1 MRGGPYRVG
10 ALVAALWGAVVPA
23 AARPAT
29 TPPVAPTAGS
39 TTTMV
44 ERATVELVLI
54 EVYVTD
60 SHGRPIRDLTA
71 DDFALMVDGYPK
83 PIHSL
88 EFREV
93 AEGVPAPSAGSA
105 GTGTAGTPPGTPQS
119 APRRFIL
126 FFEDGLSLPGGLTA
140 ARLAADRF
148 LESGL
153 LPGDQVA
160 LASYDRKLRILHDFT
175 TDRAALRQ
183 TIETSLK
190 NVSRFTDYASEQ
202 GKFERDIADLA
213 GMSSR
218 PTAGPGEARP
228 DQLKLMT
235 LNYGDQYTP
244 LFRSVLRALTSLV
257 DSLALYPGYKAI
269 VFMGDGVAENPAI
282 DFLQRFTELHPAS
295 MSSLYDSYSLSAEV
309 KELAQ
314 YASAAGATLHSVQ
327 TAGLSSSTPTEMR
340 AVGRRSNA
348 LETLALNTGGTKST
362 SNDLFKALT
371 QAEAT
376 SRAYYVIGYAPE
388 GPPDGKYH
396 TVQVRLKHRSG
407 SVRWRRG
414 FTRLLPEQARER
426 AVEAAY
432 FLPELYRDLGIEISA
447 VLGPAD
453 GTARVY
459 DLVVH
464 LPPGRALFAPQQE
477 GRTAR
482 LDAGFVLI
490 DESQRET
497 LRAARE
503 ARIML
508 ADPAL
513 TERLGIDFFSRIR
526 VPRGGQTITA
536 VVSDK
541 AAGTLGA
548 ARLAIPAADARATPG
563 ALGLSIYSLSE
574 KSLWIEIPTAGSAGA
589 REDAPADYEIGPALK
604 TSFSVGEPLA
614 CGFRLD
620 RAVIARGLRLAIR
633 DGEREVRSVEVDPP
647 SGSTGASRPGAESVK
662 VTLPLEGL
670 PAGDYLV
677 VVRRKDAGGVETDA
691 GSAPLSLRPA
701 DGPRNEKDS

>member
-1 MRGGPYRVG
+1 MRGGTYRVG
-10 ALVAALWGAVVPA
+10 ALFAALWGAVVPVA
-23 AARPAT
+23 AQPAT
-29 TPPVAPTAGS
+29 TPPTAPPARA
-39 TTTMV
+39 TTNLV

-60 SHGRPIRDLTA
+60 GQGRPIRGLTPDDL
-71 DDFALMVDGYPK
+71 ALTVDGHPK

-88 EFREV
+88 EFRE
-93 AEGVPAPSAGSA
+93 AAAAAPAPAAGPAGA
-105 GTGTAGTPPGTPQS
+105 GTAEAPPGTPQS
-119 APRRFIL
+119 TPRRFIL
-126 FFEDGLSLPGGLTA
+126 FFEDSTSLPEGLTA

-160 LASYDRKLRILHDFT
+160 LASHDRKLRILHDFT
-175 TDRAALRQ
+175 TDRGALRRA
-183 TIETSLK
+183 IDMSLHDL
-190 NVSRFTDYASEQ
+190 NRFTDYASEQ
-202 GKFERDIADLA
+202 GKYERDIADLLVH
-213 GMSSR
+213 SDQPTTR
-218 PTAGPGEARP
+218 PTEADGR
-228 DQLKLMT
+228 QLKVMAI
-235 LNYGDQYTP
+235 NYGNEYTSR
-244 LFRSVLRALTSLV
+244 FRAVLEAITSLV

-269 VFMGDGVAENPAI
+269 VFMGDGVAENPVV
-282 DFLQRFTELHPAS
+282 DFLHRFNELHPAS
-295 MSSLYDSYSLSAEV
+295 MNSLYGPYSLSTQV
-309 KELAQ
+309 KQLAH
-314 YASAAGATLHSVQ
+314 YASAAGVTLHSVQ
-327 TAGLSSSTPTEMR
+327 TTGLSSTTPTEMR
-340 AVGRRSNA
+340 AAGRRSNT
-348 LETLALNTGGTKST
+348 LETLALNTGGTTST
-362 SNDLFKALT
+362 SNDLFRALT

-396 TVQVRLKHRSG
+396 TVQVRLKRRSG

-432 FLPELYRDLGIEISA
+432 FLPELYPELGIEISA
-447 VLGPAD
+447 VPGPAD

-464 LPPGRALFAPQQE
+464 LPPGRALFAPQPE

-482 LDAGFVLI
+482 LDVGFVLI
-490 DESQRET
+490 DESQQET
-497 LRAARE
+497 MRAARE
-503 ARIML
+503 ARIRL

-513 TERLGIDFFSRIR
+513 TERLGVDFFSRVR

-541 AAGTLGA
+541 TAGTLGA
-548 ARLAIPAADARATPG
+548 ARLALPAAAAPAAQG
-563 ALGLSIYSLSE
+563 AVGLSIYSLSE
-574 KSLWIEIPTAGSAGA
+574 KSLWIEIPTVGSAGA
-589 REDAPADYEIGPALK
+589 REDAPAEYEVGPALK
-604 TSFSVGEPLA
+604 TSFSVGERLA
-614 CGFRLD
+614 CGFRME
-620 RAVIARGLRLAIR
+620 RADIAFGLRLAIR
-633 DGEREVRSVEVDPP
+633 DGERELRSVEVEPP
-647 SGSTGASRPGAESVK
+647 SGSTGASPPGAGSVK

-701 DGPRNEKDS
+701 DGPGHEKD